1 MNGINLTVAYDKYF
15 WVLKNVVLHRGL
27 RIKVYSKRNISQVT
41 KIILKRNDFIVIKT
55 INDTFYKRA
64 SFNVLSKFVLRT
76 SKLILTVMS
85 LPSRRMLKFV
95 FSFNFL
101 SMQLLQTRCKSL
113 VKKHLIGISSR
124 KGSQTLS
131 RGSSCIFFLFCR
143 CFLAISQP
151 LNCYVTQTQRPCI
164 ILFLP

>member
-41 KIILKRNDFIVIKT
+41 KIILKRIDFIVIKT

-76 SKLILTVMS
+76 SKLILAVMP

-101 SMQLLQTRCKSL
+101 SM
-113 VKKHLIGISSR
+113 
-124 KGSQTLS
+124 
-131 RGSSCIFFLFCR
+131 
-143 CFLAISQP
+143 
-151 LNCYVTQTQRPCI
+151 
-164 ILFLP
+164 